1 MDELFH
7 VRVDVSIEAPYG
19 SYGSNQGNLRIS
31 ESLEVPGGTFLELAG
46 ILGKFHKVVE
56 EMKAAKT

>member
-19 SYGSNQGNLRIS
+19 SGQGNLRIS
-31 ESLEVPGGTFLELAG
+31 ESLEVPSGTFLELAG
-46 ILGKFHKVVE
+46 ILGEFHKVVE
-56 EMKAAKT
+56 GLRAAKP